1 MIGLGSLPLSV
12 AQNSPGSGPEG
23 DGVRAMADLRER
35 TCVRRGST
43 PMSWCR
49 PEPAGAV
56 VDVPPAVVFAV
67 AHGLRVR

>member
-1 MIGLGSLPLSV
+1 
-12 AQNSPGSGPEG
+12 
-23 DGVRAMADLRER
+23 
-35 TCVRRGST
+35 
-43 PMSWCR
+43 MSWCR